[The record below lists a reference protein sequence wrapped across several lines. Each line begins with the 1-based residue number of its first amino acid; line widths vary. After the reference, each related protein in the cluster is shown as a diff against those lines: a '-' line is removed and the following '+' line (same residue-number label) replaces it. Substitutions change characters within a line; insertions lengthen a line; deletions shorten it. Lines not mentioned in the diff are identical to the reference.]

1 MGWKGAWKR
10 APFFLFLGV
19 IIMHEILMNWLLLD
33 LWGFEVLK
41 WVGIGVTLG
50 IPYVLVM
57 KFILKQIKHS
67 ANEELK

>member
-1 MGWKGAWKR
+1 
-10 APFFLFLGV
+10 
-19 IIMHEILMNWLLLD
+19 MHEILMNWLLLD

-67 ANEELK
+67 ANEELKQEERMVTD

>member
-1 MGWKGAWKR
+1 
-10 APFFLFLGV
+10 
-19 IIMHEILMNWLLLD
+19 MHEILMNWLLLN